1 MMSGMRPGDIVGI
14 GAALAAGLAFSLGC
28 SHELAR
34 PTCDESPDTG
44 CGVVVR
50 EIDLAGF
57 DGGSFQRAVPGIGLG
72 MLGHRA
78 DDIFIG
84 LLALDG
90 TFSWET
96 ELDVT
101 SFVTRSIEFAADGSA
116 VYNRLFY
123 DSADD
128 LQSIEVV
135 RLDASGNE
143 VWTAAI
149 APQPALVLDTTL
161 AVGPEGDVIA
171 GVAFVDPED
180 PEGLSAL
187 FRDTQL
193 THIFAQGAIDWQ
205 LTHPFFPF
213 GLRYRPDGGFD
224 GVGYCRFDTWRGC
237 MVHLDDRGEMVWMR
251 RLDGGLYSPVPTAEG
266 FLGISGFGLAL
277 VDDEANLVWRRE
289 FGKPECTG
297 EGSDDG
303 CGDGGISTIALAP
316 DGALLA
322 NGSLPRDGA
331 DLGGGDLRA
340 GRWVGRFLADGEH
353 VWARL
358 FACEDDSDPHV
369 SATASG
375 EPVYL
380 CGAACSEPGP
390 PSGDAA
396 PVSDTCYRLLILSP

>member
-1 MMSGMRPGDIVGI
+1 MRPRAIVGI
-14 GAALAAGLAFSLGC
+14 GATLAVCLAVSLGC
-28 SHELAR
+28 SHDLAR
-34 PTCDESPDTG
+34 ATCDESRETG
-44 CGVVVR
+44 CGMVVR
-50 EIDLAGF
+50 ELDLAGL
-57 DGGSFQRAVPGIGLG
+57 DGGTFQRAVPGIGLG

-90 TFSWET
+90 TFTWET
-96 ELDVT
+96 ELDIT
-101 SFVTRSIEFAADGSA
+101 SFVTRSIEFAPDGSA

-193 THIFAQGAIDWQ
+193 THISSEGAIDWQ
-205 LTHPFFPF
+205 LTHPFSPF
-213 GLRYRPDGGFD
+213 GLRFRSDGGFD

-237 MVHLDDRGEMVWMR
+237 MVRLDDGGEMVWMR
-251 RLDGGLYSPVPTAEG
+251 RLDGGLWSPVPTDDG
-266 FLGISGFGLAL
+266 FLGTLGFGLAL
-277 VDDEANLVWRRE
+277 VDDEANVVWRRE

-303 CGDGGISTIALAP
+303 CGEGGISSLALAP
-316 DGALLA
+316 DGAILA
-322 NGSLPRDGA
+322 NGNLPRDGA
-331 DLGGGDLRA
+331 DLGGGDLKA

-353 VWARL
+353 VWARQ
-358 FACEDDSDPHV
+358 FDCEYNSEPRV
-369 SATASG
+369 TASSEG
-375 EPVYL
+375 EAVYL
-380 CGAACSEPGP
+380 CAASCGEPETP
-390 PSGDAA
+390 AGDAA
-396 PVSDTCYRLLILSP
+396 PVIDLCYRLLVLSP